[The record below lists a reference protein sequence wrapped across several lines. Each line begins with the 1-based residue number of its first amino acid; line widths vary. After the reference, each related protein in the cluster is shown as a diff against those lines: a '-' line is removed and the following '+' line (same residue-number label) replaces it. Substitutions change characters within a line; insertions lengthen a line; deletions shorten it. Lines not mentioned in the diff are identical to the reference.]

1 MPAYGSLSLHLR
13 TMPSLF
19 RSALAL
25 STAFV
30 TAATLS
36 LTGCS
41 QTKQAAT
48 GMGDAAKEA
57 VGATGDAAKTAA
69 SGVGSM
75 AKDAATAT
83 GDAAKTAAKGA
94 AQTALAPAVNPVLDL
109 LNKGQGQVNAGNL
122 SGAAATIGGFK
133 GLWDKAG
140 PVIKPLA
147 GDKFPAIESGAN
159 KVISTFAGGTPDK
172 AAASS
177 ALSGL
182 IGPLSALV
190 GK

>member
-1 MPAYGSLSLHLR
+1 MTRPLQ
-13 TMPSLF
+13 
-19 RSALAL
+19 SALAVG
-25 STAFV
+25 TAFV
-30 TAATLS
+30 AAATLS

-48 GMGDAAKEA
+48 GMGDAAK
-57 VGATGDAAKTAA
+57 TAA
-69 SGVGSM
+69 M
-75 AKDAATAT
+75 
-83 GDAAKTAAKGA
+83 GA
-94 AQTALAPAVNPVLDL
+94 AQTALTPAVNPVLDL

-122 SGAAATIGGFK
+122 SGAATTVAGFK

-147 GDKFPAIESGAN
+147 GDKFPAIESAAN
-159 KVISTFAGGTPDK
+159 KVISIFAGGTPDK

-182 IGPLSALV
+182 IDPLSALV

>member
-1 MPAYGSLSLHLR
+1 MTSPLQ
-13 TMPSLF
+13 
-19 RSALAL
+19 SALAL
-25 STAFV
+25 GTAFV
-30 TAATLS
+30 AAATLS

-41 QTKQAAT
+41 QTKDAAT

-57 VGATGDAAKTAA
+57 ASATGGAAKEAVGGMGDAAKTAA
-69 SGVGSM
+69 
-75 AKDAATAT
+75 T
-83 GDAAKTAAKGA
+83 GA

-109 LNKGQGQVNAGNL
+109 LNKGQSQVNAGNL

-133 GLWDKAG
+133 GLWEKAG

-159 KVISTFAGGTPDK
+159 TVISTFAGGTPDK

-182 IGPLSALV
+182 IGPLSGLV

>member
-1 MPAYGSLSLHLR
+1 MTRPLQ
-13 TMPSLF
+13 
-19 RSALAL
+19 SALAL
-25 STAFV
+25 GTAFAA
-30 TAATLS
+30 AATLS

-41 QTKQAAT
+41 QTKEAAT

-57 VGATGDAAKTAA
+57 AGATGDAAKTAA
-69 SGVGSM
+69 SDVGSM

-83 GDAAKTAAKGA
+83 GDAAKTAATGA

-109 LNKGQGQVNAGNL
+109 LNKGQGQINAGNL
-122 SGAAATIGGFK
+122 SGAAATLGGFK

-147 GDKFPAIESGAN
+147 GDKFPAIESAAN
-159 KVISTFAGGTPDK
+159 TVISTFAGGPPDK
-172 AAASS
+172 AAASA

-182 IGPLSALV
+182 IGPLSGLV

>member
-1 MPAYGSLSLHLR
+1 
-13 TMPSLF
+13 MPSLF
-19 RSALAL
+19 RSAVAL

-30 TAATLS
+30 AAGTLS

-57 VGATGDAAKTAA
+57 VGATGNAAK
-69 SGVGSM
+69 
-75 AKDAATAT
+75 D
-83 GDAAKTAAKGA
+83 AAKGA
-94 AQTALAPAVNPVLDL
+94 AQAALAPAVNPVLDL

-122 SGAAATIGGFK
+122 SGAAATLGGFK
-133 GLWDKAG
+133 GLWEKAG

-172 AAASS
+172 AAATS

-182 IGPLSALV
+182 IGPLSSLV
-190 GK
+190 GQ